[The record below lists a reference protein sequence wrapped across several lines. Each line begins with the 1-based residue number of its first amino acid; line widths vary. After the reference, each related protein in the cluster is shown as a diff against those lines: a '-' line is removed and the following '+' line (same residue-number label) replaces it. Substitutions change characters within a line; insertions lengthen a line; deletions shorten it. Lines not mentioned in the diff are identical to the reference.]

1 MTNENGSRPRIGIS
15 ACLLGDEV
23 RFDGGHKRDPFLTD
37 VLAPHVEWVRVCPEV
52 EVGMG
57 TPRET
62 LRLTRAVDGPVRM
75 VTTRTEIDHTDSMM
89 RWSRQRLQELAREDL
104 SGYVLKKDSPS
115 CGMERVKVYTP
126 GGMPEKNGRGIFAD
140 ALLQRLPNLPV
151 EEEGRLTD
159 PRLRENFIE
168 RVFAY
173 QRMRQFFSGRWTVG
187 GLVAFHTSHKMTL
200 LSHSTSRY
208 QQLGQLVASAAQLS
222 RDVVRAQYE
231 SEFMAAMALVATAR
245 RHTNVL
251 MHMAGH
257 LKKLIDPA
265 SKAELSECIDE
276 YRRGLVPLVVPLTL
290 IRHYVR
296 VHQVNYLAG
305 QTYLEPHPR
314 ELMLRNRV

>member
-1 MTNENGSRPRIGIS
+1 VTDENASRPRIGIS

-62 LRLTRAVDGPVRM
+62 LRLTRLGDGAVRM
-75 VTTRTEIDHTDSMM
+75 VTTRTGIDHTDSMV
-89 RWSRQRLQELAREDL
+89 RWSRRRLQELDREDL

-115 CGMERVKVYTP
+115 CGMERVKVFTA
-126 GGMPEKNGRGIFAD
+126 GGMPGKNGRGLFAD
-140 ALLQRLPNLPV
+140 VLLQRFPNLPV
-151 EEEGRLTD
+151 EEEGRLSD

-187 GLVAFHTSHKMTL
+187 GLVAFHTSHKMAL

-208 QQLGQLVASAAQLS
+208 QQLGQLVAAAVQLS
-222 RDVVRAQYE
+222 RDALRAQYE
-231 SEFMAAMALVATAR
+231 TEFMATMAIVATAR

-257 LKKLIDPA
+257 LKKLIDAA
-265 SKAELSECIDE
+265 SKAELTGCIDE

-290 IRHYVR
+290 VRHYVR
-296 VHQVNYLAG
+296 IHEVKYLAG